1 VSGPPD
7 DPGRTVVRPNPGG
20 RIGRP
25 FDTPSGAGAAA
36 DPLAGFAATAADE
49 GQAWAGGRNPLLRAA
64 SPLLALIGRIR
75 ATVHMPDPDRLRAAL
90 AEAVRRFEAAATA
103 GGAPRDQVIGG
114 RYLLCTFVDEAA
126 AGTPWG
132 GNGAWARD
140 TLLVRFHNETWGGE
154 KSFQLLARLAENP
167 TAHRDLLELFFVC
180 LSLGFEGRYRVLD
193 NGRAQL
199 EALRERLHGLLK
211 AHTPAGDGALSGR
224 VAAARVGNRSWVD
237 ATPVWAF
244 CALSLVLALGLYLT
258 YATLLNGASDPVFAR
273 IAQLR
278 LAAPAVAAPVPPAP
292 PPARPRLV
300 VALQPE
306 IQAGV
311 LTVREDAQRSVIA
324 LQGDNLFAPG
334 SARIDARLLP
344 VLARVGTVL
353 REHPGAVLVSGHTDS
368 SPIRT
373 ARFPSNWH
381 LSQERAR
388 EVARLIADPLG
399 AERVQAEGRADAE
412 PVAPEDTPANRA
424 RNRRVEITLFAGR

>member
-20 RIGRP
+20 RIHRP
-25 FDTPSGAGAAA
+25 AEAPPGYGAPT
-36 DPLAGFAATAADE
+36 DPMAGFAASPPDD
-49 GQAWAGGRNPLLRAA
+49 GRAWATGRNPLLSAA

-75 ATVHMPDPDRLRAAL
+75 GTVSMPDPDRLRTAL
-90 AEAVRRFEAAATA
+90 ADAVRQYEAGATT

-126 AGTPWG
+126 ASTPWG

-140 TLLVRFHNETWGGE
+140 TLLVRFHSETRGGE

-167 TAHRDLLELFFVC
+167 TAHRDLLELFYVC
-180 LSLGFEGRYRVLD
+180 LSLGFEGRYRVID

-199 EALRERLHGLLK
+199 EALRERLYALLK
-211 AHTPAGDGALSGR
+211 ANTPVGDGALSGR
-224 VAAARVGNRSWVD
+224 VTPARVSARSWVD

-244 CALSLVLALGLYLT
+244 CALSLVLALGLYLA
-258 YATLLNGASDPVFAR
+258 YATLLNNASDPVFAR

-278 LAAPAVAAPVPPAP
+278 LASPAVAAVVPAA
-292 PPARPRLV
+292 PARPRLA

-306 IQAGV
+306 IQRGV
-311 LTVREDAQRSVIA
+311 LTVREDGQRSVIA
-324 LQGDNLFAPG
+324 LQGDNLFAAG
-334 SARIDARLLP
+334 SAQIDARLLP

-373 ARFPSNWH
+373 PRFPSNWH

-388 EVARLIADPLG
+388 EVARLVAGTIGPQ
-399 AERVQAEGRADAE
+399 RVQAEGRADAE
-412 PVAPEDTPANRA
+412 PVAPDDTPANRA